1 MFQKST
7 VILDQVILV
16 RVDASIY
23 GARKKLRIEDLQLA
37 SGSVIPPNDLAS
49 LGSKKLV
56 DPDRLAV
63 FNRLKKE
70 VERVCLQFGTRFMG
84 GYAIPKTVADS
95 VVAQLEA
102 IQSQFLAAKQEFVT
116 HYNSWV
122 DEWVT
127 RHPDFEQ
134 IINKAIDD
142 VAYVESRFGFE
153 FYVVSVSPPKDLA
166 PATQERLDTQID
178 SLSDSLFKEVAQEAK
193 LLIDRSLLGK
203 DELTRNALRP
213 FVRIRD
219 KLDGLGFLDRRVQPV
234 VETIDR
240 LLARCPK
247 KGPINGSFLSEVMSH
262 AFLLSDPEKTKLH
275 GAGLMA
281 IGNAMPDVVLPG
293 PDACE
298 TTDREEEVLPAPESA
313 ATAQDVS
320 AAGHVEVEPVET
332 GPAPASGDGEFSTED
347 AVAKIVK
354 NMGNIDLFGM
364 FADIDDE
371 AIDDRLT
378 VNPSATMASS
388 AVQANETQTQTAQP
402 EPLAVLS
409 PSALFVQQV
418 EEPEDLWL

>member
-1 MFQKST
+1 MCQKST
-7 VILDQVILV
+7 AILDQVILV
-16 RVDASIY
+16 RVEASIY

-37 SGSVIPPNDLAS
+37 TGSILPPNDLAS

-70 VERVCLQFGTRFMG
+70 AERVCLQFGTRFMG

-95 VVAQLEA
+95 VVGQLEG
-102 IQSQFLAAKQEFVT
+102 IQAQFLAAKQEFVS

-122 DEWVT
+122 QEWVT
-127 RHPDFEQ
+127 RHPEFEN
-134 IINKAIDD
+134 IITKAIDD

-153 FYVVSVSPPKDLA
+153 FFVVSVSPPTDLA
-166 PATQERLDTQID
+166 PATQGRLDTQID

-213 FVRIRD
+213 FIRIRD

-247 KGPINGSFLSEVMSH
+247 KGPITGSFLSEVMSH

-275 GAGLMA
+275 GAGLMS
-281 IGNAMPDVVLPG
+281 IG
-293 PDACE
+293 E
-298 TTDREEEVLPAPESA
+298 TEHS
-313 ATAQDVS
+313 
-320 AAGHVEVEPVET
+320 
-332 GPAPASGDGEFSTED
+332 F
-347 AVAKIVK
+347 
-354 NMGNIDLFGM
+354 
-364 FADIDDE
+364 
-371 AIDDRLT
+371 
-378 VNPSATMASS
+378 
-388 AVQANETQTQTAQP
+388 
-402 EPLAVLS
+402 
-409 PSALFVQQV
+409 
-418 EEPEDLWL
+418 